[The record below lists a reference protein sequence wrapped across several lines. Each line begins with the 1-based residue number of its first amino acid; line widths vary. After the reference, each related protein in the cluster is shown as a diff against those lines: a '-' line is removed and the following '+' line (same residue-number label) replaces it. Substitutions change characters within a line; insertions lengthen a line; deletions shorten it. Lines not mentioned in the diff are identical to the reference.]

1 MITVR
6 RFECNMLAENTYV
19 VSDDTR
25 EAVIIDCGALFDEER
40 LAIVNYIRSNNLKP
54 LHLLATHGH
63 FDHNFGNDTIFQTFG
78 LKPEVPVPD
87 ETLMDMKHQVE
98 QMLGIGYYR
107 EVPPIGRLLTE
118 NDVITFGTHEL
129 TILSTPGHTPGSV
142 TYYCEAE
149 NIAFTGDTLFCMSI
163 GRTDFEGGSW
173 TDMQHSLKRLGAL
186 PAHTKVYSGHGEP
199 TTIGDE
205 LRNNIYMRR

>member
-87 ETLMDMKHQVE
+87 EALMDMKHQVE
-98 QMLGIGYYR
+98 QMLGIGYNR

-186 PAHTKVYSGHGEP
+186 PAHTKVYSGHGEL